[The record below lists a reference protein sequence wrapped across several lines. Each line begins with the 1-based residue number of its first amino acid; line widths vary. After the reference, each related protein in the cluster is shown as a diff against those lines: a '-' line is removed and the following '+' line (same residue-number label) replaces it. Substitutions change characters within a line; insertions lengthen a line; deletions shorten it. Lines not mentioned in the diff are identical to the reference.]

1 MKKDRSA
8 TPAGP
13 PVKVKKELYS
23 DQLPLQAGRRVAFK
37 VPPSD
42 SPESGADE
50 EWILVTVRRSLG
62 DKTRYEVVDADDNKT
77 FVIYDLHSQL
87 WPNKS

>member
-37 VPPSD
+37 VPPGD
-42 SPESGADE
+42 SSESGADE

-77 FVIYDLHSQL
+77 LVTYYL
-87 WPNKS
+87 